1 MLKPSQLIAAA
12 NACERAAKATSPEEQ
27 RAADYEVLRHKEAI
41 QIGLIQTEMSKHSQT
56 PHALEALPLAVGKD
70 DFGRVRRR
78 MPAALF
84 FHLMQ
89 QKNFGWEGMASEEGQ
104 RDLDKAYPTTTV
116 KTISGKCV
124 VGASGRSARGDA
136 RPTSAKRAVVFGRGT
151 LQLAG

>member
-1 MLKPSQLIAAA
+1 MLKPSQLLAAA
-12 NACERAAKATSPEEQ
+12 AACERAARAQSPEEQ
-27 RAADYEVLRHKEAI
+27 RAADYEVLCHREAI
-41 QIGLIQTEMSKHSQT
+41 QVGLIQAEMAKHSQA
-56 PHALEALPLAVGKD
+56 PHALEALPLAVGND

-89 QKNFGWEGMASEEGQ
+89 QKNFGWDGMTSDEGQ

-116 KTISGKCV
+116 KTISGKCTV
-124 VGASGRSARGDA
+124 PVRANIPKASGRSDR
-136 RPTSAKRAVVFGRGT
+136 RVQFGRGT